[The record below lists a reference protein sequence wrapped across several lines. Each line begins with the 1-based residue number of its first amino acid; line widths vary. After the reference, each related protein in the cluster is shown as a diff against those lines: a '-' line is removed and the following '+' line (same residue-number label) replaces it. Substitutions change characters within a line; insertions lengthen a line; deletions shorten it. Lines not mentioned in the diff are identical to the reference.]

1 MILERLFPDQRKF
14 FADFAK
20 IAGRLT
26 SAASLLER
34 GFEEPEHWP
43 ELVASIQEIQRAVD
57 AETHAFDLNIARLLI
72 PPLDRE
78 DIHILSTHLRSVVD
92 FIGGTARRAVSLRA
106 NERREPA
113 IRLAGTLTLAAS
125 EIEQAMAHIREAET
139 VLAHS
144 RAAKHCEEL
153 GDTIS
158 RDAISDLFL
167 GNPNPLDVIRWKTL
181 YEQLEQALDVCEDLA
196 NELETITLKH
206 TVS

>member
-14 FADFAK
+14 FSDFAQ
-20 IAGRLT
+20 IAGKLT
-26 SAASLLER
+26 RAASLLER
-34 GFEEPEHWP
+34 GFGEPERWP
-43 ELVASIQEIQRAVD
+43 ELVASIQEIQGAVD
-57 AETHAFDLNIARLLI
+57 AETHALDRNIARLLI

-78 DIHILSTHLRSVVD
+78 DIHILSNGLRSVVD

-113 IRLAGTLTLAAS
+113 VRLAGTLALAAS
-125 EIEQAMAHIREAET
+125 EIEQALADIRNAEH

-144 RAAKHCEEL
+144 RAVKQCEEE
-153 GDTIS
+153 GDAIT

-167 GNPNPLDVIRWKTL
+167 GNPDPLDVIRWKTL
-181 YEQLEQALDVCEDLA
+181 YEQLEEALDVCEDVA

>member
-1 MILERLFPDQRKF
+1 MFERLFPDQRKF
-14 FADFAK
+14 FAEFAK
-20 IAGRLT
+20 IAGKLT
-26 SAASLLER
+26 SAAALLEQ
-34 GFEEPEHWP
+34 GFDEPERWP
-43 ELVASIQEIQRAVD
+43 ELVASIHEIERGVD
-57 AETHAFDLNIARLLI
+57 EEAHAFDLNIERLLI

-78 DIHILSTHLRSVVD
+78 DIHLLAVRLRSVVD
-92 FIGGTARRAVSLRA
+92 ISGGTARRAVSLRA

-113 IRLAGTLTLAAS
+113 VRLAHTLVLATS
-125 EIEQAMAHIREAET
+125 EIQQAVADIRVAEL

-144 RAAKHCEEL
+144 RAIKHCEEE
-153 GDTIS
+153 GDAIS

-181 YEQLEQALDVCEDLA
+181 YEQLEEALDACEDVA

>member
-1 MILERLFPDQRKF
+1 MFERLFPDQRKF
-14 FADFAK
+14 FAEFAK

-34 GFEEPEHWP
+34 GFDEPERWP
-43 ELVASIQEIQRAVD
+43 ELVASIHEIQRAVD
-57 AETHAFDLNIARLLI
+57 VEAHAFDLNIERLLI

-78 DIHILSTHLRSVVD
+78 DIHLLATRLRSVVD
-92 FIGGTARRAVSLRA
+92 ITGGTARRAVSLRA
-106 NERREPA
+106 KERREPA
-113 IRLAGTLTLAAS
+113 VRLAHTLVLATS
-125 EIEQAMAHIREAET
+125 EIQQAVADIRESEL

-144 RAAKHCEEL
+144 RAIKHCEEE
-153 GDTIS
+153 GDAIS

-167 GNPNPLDVIRWKTL
+167 GNPNPLDVIRWKAL
-181 YEQLEQALDVCEDLA
+181 YEQLEEALDACEDVA